1 VEKKVLIVED
11 EYDIGSTMELVLEM
25 ENHEVRL
32 CSNGEEA
39 LSILASE
46 ALPDLIISDLMMPI
60 KDGYELLKEIRSNK
74 RYENIPLILTSA
86 APLNDS
92 KVDKDGFQGFV
103 RKPFDLDNFLELV
116 NKVLKAKYYDL

>member
-1 VEKKVLIVED
+1 MEKKVLIVED

-32 CSNGEEA
+32 CSNGDEA

-86 APLNDS
+86 APLNEA
-92 KVDKDGFQGFV
+92 KVDQNSFQGFV

-116 NKVLKAKYYDL
+116 NKVMKGK

>member
-11 EYDIGSTMELVLEM
+11 EFDIASTMELVLEM

-32 CSNGEEA
+32 CSNGQEA

-46 ALPDLIISDLMMPI
+46 ALPDLIISDLMMPVM
-60 KDGYELLKEIRSNK
+60 DGYELTKEIRSHK
-74 RYENIPLILTSA
+74 RYDSIPLILSSA
-86 APLNDS
+86 APLNMS
-92 KVDKDGFQGFV
+92 KVDQKSYQGFI

-116 NKVLKAKYYDL
+116 NKVMQPK